1 MRQDDAVS
9 SSEAPACAPDV
20 PSEVRHAWTELAE
33 TIRAH
38 QFAYHVQDSPTV
50 SDGEYDALI
59 RDLTALEESHPS
71 LRTPDSPT
79 QQVGAPSFSTEFQA
93 VDHLERMLSL
103 DNAFSLDELRYE
115 YPEEIIPAGETPA
128 SWLRAETGRGLLRRY
143 PDGVPAG
150 VQERVE
156 HELKLIA
163 EMAYEAYF
171 LQDLHDKVVR
181 PEYGLSD
188 IVIRFQRCA
197 QPMPEY
203 GAVHNDLEILDQAVD
218 SPLSG

>member
-9 SSEAPACAPDV
+9 SSEAPAGAPDV

-59 RDLTALEESHPS
+59 RDLAALEESHPS

-103 DNAFSLDELRYE
+103 DNAFS
-115 YPEEIIPAGETPA
+115 PEELAA
-128 SWLRAETGRGLLRRY
+128 WA
-143 PDGVPAG
+143 A
-150 VQERVE
+150 RVE
-156 HELKLIA
+156 RDAGGPAARHTGSFA
-163 EMAYEAYF
+163 
-171 LQDLHDKVVR
+171 
-181 PEYGLSD
+181 S
-188 IVIRFQRCA
+188 
-197 QPMPEY
+197 
-203 GAVHNDLEILDQAVD
+203 
-218 SPLSG
+218 